1 MMDVKE
7 KILQVM
13 RNRASHEE
21 KIFGGRYPLTMATWN
36 LRLAM
41 EGAFP
46 GEEWKSADLR
56 KVLTEMAKE
65 GLVSKDSYRSR
76 IGQAVWKLEVRD
88 A

>member
-1 MMDVKE
+1 MMDVKA

-13 RNRASHEE
+13 RARAAQEE

-41 EGAFP
+41 EVEFP
-46 GEEWKSADLR
+46 GEEWKSAELR
-56 KVLTEMAKE
+56 KVLIEMAKE
-65 GLVSKDSYRSR
+65 GWVSKDSYRSR
-76 IGQAVWKLEVRD
+76 IGQAVWKLEARD